1 MVTCKCHID
10 DTTSTPDIAI
20 AMAQLLNPY
29 LFRTLDHLYI
39 LIINVSGHFNFKI
52 FATKFF
58 SLEQNNT
65 NIECVLLEKSL
76 LNYIL
81 DNSIPE

>member
-1 MVTCKCHID
+1 
-10 DTTSTPDIAI
+10 
-20 AMAQLLNPY
+20 MAQLLDPY

-39 LIINVSGHFNFKI
+39 VIIKVSGHFDFKI

-58 SLEQNNT
+58 LSEQNNI